1 MSVVYFSGNLL
12 FAHVWRGGARSFNR
26 IICREGHYRFTHCI
40 GKFLLTFQGQ
50 KAPPFRAGD
59 EWPIS
64 RAGFDQLGQ
73 NGYL

>member
-1 MSVVYFSGNLL
+1 MV
-12 FAHVWRGGARSFNR
+12 
-26 IICREGHYRFTHCI
+26 
-40 GKFLLTFQGQ
+40 TFQGQ